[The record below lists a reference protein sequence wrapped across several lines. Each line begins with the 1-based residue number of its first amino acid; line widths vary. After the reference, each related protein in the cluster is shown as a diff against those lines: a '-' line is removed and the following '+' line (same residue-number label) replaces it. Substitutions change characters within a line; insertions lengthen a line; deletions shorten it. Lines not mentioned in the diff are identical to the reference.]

1 MLKRSSKKN
10 SSNQNTFLVV
20 GLGNPGK
27 EYVGTRHN
35 VGATVVEALAEAHDC
50 VLRKSRDQS
59 LNAEISLEGKKVLLA
74 FPQTFMNN
82 SGQAVSSIMRRNG
95 ISNPENLIV
104 VHDEMDTPP
113 GDLRIKFGG
122 GLAGHN
128 GLKSITNHLHTQDY
142 LRLRLGIGKP
152 ADKDSGANYVL
163 KRPSKAEQEIFS
175 QATQKAIEAIE
186 ALILEG
192 KDAAMARFN
201 NRS

>member
-35 VGATVVEALAEAHDC
+35 VGAAVVEALAEAHDC

-163 KRPSKAEQEIFS
+163 KRPSKTEQEIFS
-175 QATQKAIEAIE
+175 QAIQKAIEAIE

>member
-27 EYVGTRHN
+27 EYVVTRHN
-35 VGATVVEALAEAHDC
+35 VGAAVVEALAEAHNC

-128 GLKSITNHLHTQDY
+128 GLKSITNHLHTQNY

-163 KRPSKAEQEIFS
+163 KRPSKTEQEIFS
-175 QATQKAIEAIE
+175 QAIQKAIEAIE

>member
-1 MLKRSSKKN
+1 M
-10 SSNQNTFLVV
+10 
-20 GLGNPGK
+20 
-27 EYVGTRHN
+27 
-35 VGATVVEALAEAHDC
+35 EALAEAHNC

-59 LNAEISLEGKKVLLA
+59 LTAEILLEGKKVLLA

-175 QATQKAIEAIE
+175 QAIQKAIEAIE

>member
-35 VGATVVEALAEAHDC
+35 VGAAVVEALAEAHDC
-50 VLRKSRDQS
+50 VLRKSRDKS
-59 LNAEISLEGKKVLLA
+59 LTAEISLEGKKVLLA

-163 KRPSKAEQEIFS
+163 KRPSKTEQEIFS
-175 QATQKAIEAIE
+175 QAIQKAIEAIE

>member
-35 VGATVVEALAEAHDC
+35 VGAAVVEALAEAHDC

-59 LNAEISLEGKKVLLA
+59 LSAEISLEGKKVLLA

-163 KRPSKAEQEIFS
+163 KRPSKTEQEIFS
-175 QATQKAIEAIE
+175 QAIQKAIEAIE

>member
-27 EYVGTRHN
+27 EYDGTRHN
-35 VGATVVEALAEAHDC
+35 VGAAVVEALAEAHNC

-59 LNAEISLEGKKVLLA
+59 LTAEILLEGKKVLLA

-128 GLKSITNHLHTQDY
+128 GLKSITNHLHTQNY

-175 QATQKAIEAIE
+175 QAIQKAIEAIE

>member
-35 VGATVVEALAEAHDC
+35 VGAAVVEALAEAHNC

-59 LNAEISLEGKKVLLA
+59 LNAEIWLEGKKVLLA

-142 LRLRLGIGKP
+142 LRLRLRIGKP

-163 KRPSKAEQEIFS
+163 KRPSKTEQEIFS
-175 QATQKAIEAIE
+175 QAIQKAIEAIE

>member
-35 VGATVVEALAEAHDC
+35 VGAAVVEALAEAHDC

-59 LNAEISLEGKKVLLA
+59 LTAEISLEGKKVLLA

-82 SGQAVSSIMRRNG
+82 SGQAVSSIMRRTG

-128 GLKSITNHLHTQDY
+128 GLKSITNHQDPRM
-142 LRLRLGIGKP
+142 LAAQRLPHRLP
-152 ADKDSGANYVL
+152 A
-163 KRPSKAEQEIFS
+163 
-175 QATQKAIEAIE
+175 
-186 ALILEG
+186 
-192 KDAAMARFN
+192 
-201 NRS
+201 

>member
-1 MLKRSSKKN
+1 VLKRSSKKN

-35 VGATVVEALAEAHDC
+35 VGAAVVEALAEAHNC

-59 LNAEISLEGKKVLLA
+59 LSAEISLEGKKVLLA

-163 KRPSKAEQEIFS
+163 KRPSKTEQEIFS
-175 QATQKAIEAIE
+175 QAIQKAIEAIE

>member
-35 VGATVVEALAEAHDC
+35 VGAAVVEALAEAHDC

-59 LNAEISLEGKKVLLA
+59 LTAEISLEGKKVLLA

-163 KRPSKAEQEIFS
+163 KRPSKTEQEIFS
-175 QATQKAIEAIE
+175 QAIQKAIEAIE

>member
-35 VGATVVEALAEAHDC
+35 VGAAVVEALAEAHNC

-59 LNAEISLEGKKVLLA
+59 LTAEISLEGKKVLLA

-82 SGQAVSSIMRRNG
+82 SGQVVFSIMRRNG

-128 GLKSITNHLHTQDY
+128 GLKSITNHLHTQNY

-163 KRPSKAEQEIFS
+163 KRPSKMEQEIFS
-175 QATQKAIEAIE
+175 QAIQKAIEAIE

>member
-35 VGATVVEALAEAHDC
+35 VGAAVVEALAEAHDC
-50 VLRKSRDQS
+50 VLRKSTDHS
-59 LNAEISLEGKKVLLA
+59 LTAQISLEGKKVLLA

-163 KRPSKAEQEIFS
+163 KRPSKTEQEIFS
-175 QATQKAIEAIE
+175 QAIQKAIEAIE

>member
-35 VGATVVEALAEAHDC
+35 VGAAVVEALAEAHNC

-122 GLAGHN
+122 GLALVN
-128 GLKSITNHLHTQDY
+128 GLKSITNHLHTQNY

-175 QATQKAIEAIE
+175 QAIQKAIEAIE

>member
-1 MLKRSSKKN
+1 VLKRSSKKN

-35 VGATVVEALAEAHDC
+35 VGAAVVEALAEAHNC

-59 LNAEISLEGKKVLLA
+59 LTAEISLEGKKVLLA

-82 SGQAVSSIMRRNG
+82 SGQAVFSIMRRNG

-163 KRPSKAEQEIFS
+163 KRPSKMEQEIFS
-175 QATQKAIEAIE
+175 QAIQKAIEAIE

>member
-35 VGATVVEALAEAHDC
+35 VGAAVVEALAEAHNC

-163 KRPSKAEQEIFS
+163 KRPSKTEQEIFS
-175 QATQKAIEAIE
+175 QAIQKAIEAIE

>member
-35 VGATVVEALAEAHDC
+35 VGAAVVEALAEAHDC

-59 LNAEISLEGKKVLLA
+59 LTTEISLEGKKVLLA

-163 KRPSKAEQEIFS
+163 KRPSKTEQEIFS
-175 QATQKAIEAIE
+175 QAIQKAIEAIE

>member
-35 VGATVVEALAEAHDC
+35 VGAAVVEALAEAHNC

-82 SGQAVSSIMRRNG
+82 SGQAVFSIMRRNG

-128 GLKSITNHLHTQDY
+128 GLKSITNHLHTQNY

-175 QATQKAIEAIE
+175 QAVQKAIEAIE

>member
-35 VGATVVEALAEAHDC
+35 VGAAVVEALAEAHDC

-59 LNAEISLEGKKVLLA
+59 LTAEISLEGKKVLLA

-175 QATQKAIEAIE
+175 QAVQKAIEAIE

>member
-27 EYVGTRHN
+27 EYFGTRHN
-35 VGATVVEALAEAHDC
+35 VGAAVVEALAEAHNC

-59 LNAEISLEGKKVLLA
+59 LTAEISLEGKKVLLA

-104 VHDEMDTPP
+104 VHDEMDIPP

-175 QATQKAIEAIE
+175 QAIQKAIEAIE

>member
-1 MLKRSSKKN
+1 VLKRSSKKN

-35 VGATVVEALAEAHDC
+35 VGAAVVEALAEAHDC

-59 LNAEISLEGKKVLLA
+59 LTAEISLEGKKVLLA

-163 KRPSKAEQEIFS
+163 KRPSKTEQEIFS
-175 QATQKAIEAIE
+175 QAIQKAIEAIE

>member
-1 MLKRSSKKN
+1 VLKRSSKKN

-35 VGATVVEALAEAHDC
+35 VGAAVVEALAEAHDC

-175 QATQKAIEAIE
+175 QAIQKAIEAIE

>member
-1 MLKRSSKKN
+1 VLKRSSKKN

-35 VGATVVEALAEAHDC
+35 VGAAVVEALAEAHDC

>member
-35 VGATVVEALAEAHDC
+35 VGAAVVEALAEAHNC

-175 QATQKAIEAIE
+175 QAIQKAIEVIE

>member
-35 VGATVVEALAEAHDC
+35 VGAAVVEALAEAHNC

-59 LNAEISLEGKKVLLA
+59 LTAEISLEGKKVLLA

-163 KRPSKAEQEIFS
+163 KRPSKMEQEIFS
-175 QATQKAIEAIE
+175 QAIQKAIEAIE

>member
-35 VGATVVEALAEAHDC
+35 VGAAVVEALAEAHNC

-59 LNAEISLEGKKVLLA
+59 LSAEISLEGKKVLLA

-163 KRPSKAEQEIFS
+163 KRPSKTEQEIFS
-175 QATQKAIEAIE
+175 QAIQKAIEAIE

>member
-27 EYVGTRHN
+27 EYFGTRHN
-35 VGATVVEALAEAHDC
+35 VGAAVVEALAEAHNC

-59 LNAEISLEGKKVLLA
+59 LTAEISLEGKKVLLA

-163 KRPSKAEQEIFS
+163 KRPSKTEQEIFS
-175 QATQKAIEAIE
+175 QAIQKAIEAIE

>member
-35 VGATVVEALAEAHDC
+35 VGAAVVEALAEAHNC

-175 QATQKAIEAIE
+175 QAIQKAIEAIE

>member
-35 VGATVVEALAEAHDC
+35 VGAAVVEALAEAHDC

-152 ADKDSGANYVL
+152 ADKDSGENYVL
-163 KRPSKAEQEIFS
+163 KRPSKTEQEIFS
-175 QATQKAIEAIE
+175 QAIQKAIEAIE

-192 KDAAMARFN
+192 KDVAMARFN

>member
-35 VGATVVEALAEAHDC
+35 VGAAVVEALAEAHNC

-82 SGQAVSSIMRRNG
+82 SGQAVASIMRRNG

-128 GLKSITNHLHTQDY
+128 GLKSITNHLHTQNY

-175 QATQKAIEAIE
+175 QAIQKAIEAIE

>member
-10 SSNQNTFLVV
+10 SSSQNTFLVV

-27 EYVGTRHN
+27 EYFGTRHN
-35 VGATVVEALAEAHDC
+35 VGAAVVEALAEAHNC

-59 LNAEISLEGKKVLLA
+59 LTAEISLEGKKVLLA

-163 KRPSKAEQEIFS
+163 KRPSKTEQEIFS
-175 QATQKAIEAIE
+175 QAIQKAIEAIE

>member
-35 VGATVVEALAEAHDC
+35 VGAAVVEALAEAHDC

>member
-1 MLKRSSKKN
+1 VLKRSSKKN

-35 VGATVVEALAEAHDC
+35 VGAAVVEALAEAHDC

-163 KRPSKAEQEIFS
+163 KRPSKTEQEIFS
-175 QATQKAIEAIE
+175 QAIQKAIEAIE

>member
-35 VGATVVEALAEAHDC
+35 VGAAVVEALAEAHNC

-59 LNAEISLEGKKVLLA
+59 LTAEISLEGKKVLLA

-82 SGQAVSSIMRRNG
+82 SGQAVFSIMRRNG

-163 KRPSKAEQEIFS
+163 KRPSKMEQEIFS
-175 QATQKAIEAIE
+175 QAIQKAIEAIE

>member
-35 VGATVVEALAEAHDC
+35 VGAAVVEALAEAHNC

-128 GLKSITNHLHTQDY
+128 GLKSITNHLHTQNY

-175 QATQKAIEAIE
+175 QAIQKAIEAIE

>member
-1 MLKRSSKKN
+1 VLKRSSKKN

-35 VGATVVEALAEAHDC
+35 VGAAVVEALAEAHNC
-50 VLRKSRDQS
+50 ALRKSRDQS

-163 KRPSKAEQEIFS
+163 KRPSKTEQEIFS
-175 QATQKAIEAIE
+175 QAIQKAIEAIE

>member
-27 EYVGTRHN
+27 EYFGTRHN
-35 VGATVVEALAEAHDC
+35 VGAAVVEALAEAHNC
-50 VLRKSRDQS
+50 VLRKSRDHS
-59 LNAEISLEGKKVLLA
+59 LTAEISLEGKKILLA

-175 QATQKAIEAIE
+175 QAIQKAIEAIE

>member
-20 GLGNPGK
+20 GLGNPGN

-35 VGATVVEALAEAHDC
+35 IAAAVVESLAEAHDC
-50 VLRKSRDQS
+50 VLRKPRDQS
-59 LNAEISLEGKKVLLA
+59 LNPAISLEGKKVLLA

-104 VHDEMDTPP
+104 VHDEMDIPP

-175 QATQKAIEAIE
+175 QAIQKAIEAIE

>member
-1 MLKRSSKKN
+1 MLKRSSKKS

-35 VGATVVEALAEAHDC
+35 VGAAVVEALAEAHNC

-59 LNAEISLEGKKVLLA
+59 LTAEISLEGKKVLLA

-163 KRPSKAEQEIFS
+163 KRPSKMEQEIFS
-175 QATQKAIEAIE
+175 QAIQKAIEAIE

>member
-35 VGATVVEALAEAHDC
+35 VGAAVVEALAEAHNC

-163 KRPSKAEQEIFS
+163 KRPSKMEQEIFS
-175 QATQKAIEAIE
+175 QAIQKAIEAIE

-192 KDAAMARFN
+192 KDVAMARFN

>member
-27 EYVGTRHN
+27 EYFGTRHN
-35 VGATVVEALAEAHDC
+35 VGAAVVEALAEAHNC

-163 KRPSKAEQEIFS
+163 KRPSKTEQEIFS
-175 QATQKAIEAIE
+175 QAIQKAIEAIE